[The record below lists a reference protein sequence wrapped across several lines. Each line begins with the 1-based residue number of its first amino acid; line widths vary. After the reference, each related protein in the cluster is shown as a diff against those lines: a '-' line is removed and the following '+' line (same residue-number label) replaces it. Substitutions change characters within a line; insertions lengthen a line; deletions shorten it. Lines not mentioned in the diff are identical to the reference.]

1 MGRIDA
7 ILAGAALALD
17 IVSVYICPARARH
30 ACCSAFNGLFARW
43 FWLRAPSPQ
52 RSARNRE

>member
-17 IVSVYICPARARH
+17 IVSVCAARSSSRVLLRIQWVIRESVLAESVV
-30 ACCSAFNGLFARW
+30 SADK
-43 FWLRAPSPQ
+43 
-52 RSARNRE
+52 RS